1 MMQKEP
7 GIIIGPI
14 TRLLGVVFNYVFS
27 VIYNVI
33 QTNALGISIIAITV
47 VVRILIWP
55 LSSKQIKSSIKIQ
68 KLQPQ
73 ISKLREKYL
82 GKDKNDI
89 EAQKKFNVEMQKL
102 YNENGVNPAGGCLL
116 AFIQLPIFMALNQLL
131 ACSYYYIDIIGNT
144 YKSLAQK
151 IMSIPNYVAII
162 KPLAEPKVPNNMQID
177 LRLLSDMQKVIN
189 KFTFSDWNSFMLKI
203 SPNFK
208 RVIKNILAKKE
219 ALENFFG
226 IDLVEP
232 CGMNWPG
239 VIIPILVILVTFLS
253 SYLMM
258 RMTSQFQT
266 DDVSAGQQ
274 RMFLFV
280 MPLLMGFLTLNLSS
294 GVGVYWI
301 TSSVMQALQQFFF
314 MSKYNEKLR
323 GEK

>member
-7 GIIIGPI
+7 GVIIGPI
-14 TRLLGVVFNYVFS
+14 TKLLGFVFDYVFS
-27 VIYNVI
+27 VVYNVI

-47 VVRILIWP
+47 VVRALIWP
-55 LSSKQIKSSIKIQ
+55 LSGKQIKSSIKMQ

-73 ISKLREKYL
+73 INKLREKYL

-144 YKSLAQK
+144 YEKLAQK

-177 LRLLSDMQKVIN
+177 LRLLRDMQKVIN
-189 KFTFSDWNSFMLKI
+189 KFTFNDWNNFISKI
-203 SPNFK
+203 GPDF
-208 RVIKNILAKKE
+208 RQEIKSVLAKKE

-226 IDLVEP
+226 IDLVAP

-239 VIIPILVILVTFLS
+239 VVIPIVVVLVTFLS

-258 RMTSQFQT
+258 RTTSQIQT
-266 DDVSAGQQ
+266 DDVAAGQQ
-274 RMFLFV
+274 KMFLFV

-301 TSSVMQALQQFFF
+301 TSSVMQSLQQFFF
-314 MSKYNEKLR
+314 MSKYSEKLR

>member
-27 VIYNVI
+27 VIYDVI

-55 LSSKQIKSSIKIQ
+55 LSSKQIKSSIKMQ

-73 ISKLREKYL
+73 INKLREKYL
-82 GKDKNDI
+82 GKDKNDV

-144 YKSLAQK
+144 YEKLARK
-151 IMSIPNYVAII
+151 IMSIPNYVSII

-177 LRLLSDMQKVIN
+177 LRLLNDMQKVIN
-189 KFTFSDWNSFMLKI
+189 KFTFSDWNNFI
-203 SPNFK
+203 SKVGSTFG
-208 RVIKNILAKKE
+208 REIKSILTKKE

-239 VIIPILVILVTFLS
+239 VVIPILVILVTFLS

-258 RMTSQFQT
+258 RTTSQIHT

-274 RMFLFV
+274 KMFLFV

>member
-14 TRLLGVVFNYVFS
+14 TKLLGVVFNYVFS
-27 VIYNVI
+27 VVYNVV
-33 QTNALGISIIAITV
+33 QTNALGISIIAITI

-55 LSSKQIKSSIKIQ
+55 LSGKQIKSSIKMQ

-73 ISKLREKYL
+73 INKLREQYL
-82 GKDKNDI
+82 GKDKNDV
-89 EAQKKFNVEMQKL
+89 EAQKKFNVEIQKL

-131 ACSYYYIDIIGNT
+131 VCSYYYIDIIGNT
-144 YKSLAQK
+144 YKKLAQQ
-151 IMSIPNYVAII
+151 IMSIPNYVALI
-162 KPLAEPKVPNNMQID
+162 KPLAEPKVPSNMQID
-177 LRLLSDMQKVIN
+177 LRLLSDIQKVIN
-189 KFTFSDWNSFMLKI
+189 KFNFSDWNNFLSEV
-203 SPNFK
+203 SPAF
-208 RVIKNILAKKE
+208 RQEIKNILAKKE

-266 DDVSAGQQ
+266 DEVSAGQQ
-274 RMFLFV
+274 KMFLFV

-301 TSSVMQALQQFFF
+301 TSSVMQSLQQFFF
-314 MSKYNEKLR
+314 MSKYREKLR

>member
-1 MMQKEP
+1 
-7 GIIIGPI
+7 
-14 TRLLGVVFNYVFS
+14 
-27 VIYNVI
+27 
-33 QTNALGISIIAITV
+33 
-47 VVRILIWP
+47 
-55 LSSKQIKSSIKIQ
+55 
-68 KLQPQ
+68 
-73 ISKLREKYL
+73 
-82 GKDKNDI
+82 
-89 EAQKKFNVEMQKL
+89 
-102 YNENGVNPAGGCLL
+102 
-116 AFIQLPIFMALNQLL
+116 
-131 ACSYYYIDIIGNT
+131 
-144 YKSLAQK
+144 
-151 IMSIPNYVAII
+151 MSIPNYVAII

-189 KFTFSDWNSFMLKI
+189 KFTFSDWNNFILRI
-203 SPNFK
+203 NPDFK

-239 VIIPILVILVTFLS
+239 VIIPILVVLVTFLS

-258 RMTSQFQT
+258 RTTSQIHV

-274 RMFLFV
+274 KMFLFV

-301 TSSVMQALQQFFF
+301 TSSVMQSLQQFFF

-323 GEK
+323 GAK